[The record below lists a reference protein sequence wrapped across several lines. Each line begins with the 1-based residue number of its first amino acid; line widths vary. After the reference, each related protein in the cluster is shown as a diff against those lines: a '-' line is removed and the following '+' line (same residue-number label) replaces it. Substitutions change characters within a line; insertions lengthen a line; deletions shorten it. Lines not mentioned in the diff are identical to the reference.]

1 MTEYGKSFDSR
12 WMDMKDEYAQIIIN
26 RINKLCSQRG
36 ISLYQLSAMSGV
48 SYSTL
53 AHIIN
58 SRTSNPGLK
67 TIHKLAH
74 AFSMTLPEFLD
85 FEELTAYSFDDGA
98 DDTTKP

>member
-1 MTEYGKSFDSR
+1 
-12 WMDMKDEYAQIIIN
+12 MKDEYAQIINN
-26 RINKLCSQRG
+26 RIKALCDQRG
-36 ISLYQLSAMSGV
+36 ISMYQLSVMSGV
-48 SYSTL
+48 SHSTL

-85 FEELTAYSFDDGA
+85 FDELANYSFDEAG
-98 DDTTKP
+98 DDTTES